1 MWELFKLNQKLSQE
15 WEGWGGNHHFTVH
28 PLGGK
33 KKIWSEKEEIF
44 FSSLSKLNQSSSASD
59 DVKSTADEWKIC
71 YKYRRH
77 KKEKRQAGVYI
88 SLSVIAVNICRAKQ
102 WTRSR
107 LVHAIWK
114 KNYFHF
120 RSFML
125 VSSSGA
131 GDMFTCSILFYT
143 LFVRSEISC
152 FVLITTLFY
161 CWCKTRVSLFW
172 NDKRHEKKAQKER
185 NIIFYSTLMRL
196 GNISV
201 FFPQPFIEINARYA
215 FEFFFSWW

>member
-1 MWELFKLNQKLSQE
+1 MGRKSSFYCSPTRWE
-15 WEGWGGNHHFTVH
+15 
-28 PLGGK
+28 K
-33 KKIWSEKEEIF
+33 KDLKWKSSATSEEEIF

-131 GDMFTCSILFYT
+131 GDMFTCSILFIRFLYAAKYPA
-143 LFVRSEISC
+143 LSSSPHFFIVGVKRVYHYSE
-152 FVLITTLFY
+152 TT
-161 CWCKTRVSLFW
+161 KDMRK
-172 NDKRHEKKAQKER
+172 KRRRRE
-185 NIIFYSTLMRL
+185 T
-196 GNISV
+196 
-201 FFPQPFIEINARYA
+201 
-215 FEFFFSWW
+215 